1 MDLAIFDLDHTLL
14 PIDSDKA
21 WNQFLI
27 DTGAVD
33 GEHYRKNN
41 ERFYQNYLDANLDIR
56 AYQRFACEVLQ
67 NYPIEQVTKWRDQ
80 YVREIICPK
89 NSVEGS

>member
-27 DTGAVD
+27 DSGAVD
-33 GEHYRKNN
+33 REPIIEKITN
-41 ERFYQNYLDANLDIR
+41 A
-56 AYQRFACEVLQ
+56 LQ
-67 NYPIEQVTKWRDQ
+67 IT
-80 YVREIICPK
+80 
-89 NSVEGS
+89 

>member
-33 GEHYRKNN
+33 GEHYRENN
-41 ERFYQNYLDANLDIR
+41 ERFYQNYL
-56 AYQRFACEVLQ
+56 
-67 NYPIEQVTKWRDQ
+67 
-80 YVREIICPK
+80 
-89 NSVEGS
+89 